1 MITFVITV
9 FPSILI
15 FLYIYLSD
23 RFREPKK
30 LMFQVF
36 LLGVLLIIPAGYL
49 NQFVLKTFQNNDPV
63 NNALLVGF
71 FAGGFIEEILK
82 FSILY
87 YFVLK
92 KNEFNEPMDG
102 IVYGV
107 LVSLGFAT
115 LENIEYVYL
124 QSENLGF
131 ASWQVAL
138 LRAFSAV
145 PLHGLVGIVMGF
157 YFGLFAF
164 TGQKKFQGYALII
177 PILFHGSYNF
187 LISFN
192 FLYALGALI
201 ILLVFALK
209 LHKNLKEHQS
219 LKVAE
224 VERKIL

>member
-1 MITFVITV
+1 MTTFAITV
-9 FPSILI
+9 LPSILI

-49 NQFVLKTFQNNDPV
+49 NQYIIKTFENNDPI
-63 NNALLVGF
+63 NNALLIGF
-71 FAGGFIEEILK
+71 FAGGLVEEILK
-82 FSILY
+82 FSVLY

-131 ASWQVAL
+131 TSLEIAQ
-138 LRAFSAV
+138 LRAFTAV
-145 PLHGLVGIVMGF
+145 PLHGLVGVIMGF

-164 TGQKKFQGYALII
+164 TGQKKYQGYALII

-187 LISFN
+187 L
-192 FLYALGALI
+192 YAVGVLV

>member
-1 MITFVITV
+1 MKTIAFTLL
-9 FPSILI
+9 PPILI
-15 FLYIYLSD
+15 FLYIYFSD

-63 NNALLVGF
+63 NNALLIGF

-131 ASWQVAL
+131 TSLEVAQ
-138 LRAFSAV
+138 LRAFTAV

-192 FLYALGALI
+192 FLYAFGALI

-209 LHKNLKEHQS
+209 LHKNLKEQQS
-219 LKVAE
+219 LKIAE
-224 VERKIL
+224 VEIKKL

>member
-1 MITFVITV
+1 MKIIAFTLL
-9 FPSILI
+9 PSILI

-23 RFREPKK
+23 RFRESKK

-49 NQFVLKTFQNNDPV
+49 NQFIIKTFENNYPV
-63 NNALLVGF
+63 NNALLIGF
-71 FAGGFIEEILK
+71 FAGGLVEEILK
-82 FSILY
+82 FSVLY

-131 ASWQVAL
+131 TSLEIAQ
-138 LRAFSAV
+138 
-145 PLHGLVGIVMGF
+145 LHGLRKK
-157 YFGLFAF
+157 
-164 TGQKKFQGYALII
+164 QKICSASYASYYSRGPPFVPTVI
-177 PILFHGSYNF
+177 PGCS
-187 LISFN
+187 
-192 FLYALGALI
+192 
-201 ILLVFALK
+201 
-209 LHKNLKEHQS
+209 QS
-219 LKVAE
+219 A
-224 VERKIL
+224 RR